1 MYGSL
6 RTETALT
13 AVTVAVAYRYPQ
25 LAAQWFYRI
34 EERFSHLA
42 RKRGLSIVFIG
53 LLALA
58 GRLLV
63 LPILPVPQPTVHD
76 EFSYL
81 LAADTFAL
89 GRLTNPPHPMWIHFE
104 TFHVIFEPTYASMYP
119 PVQGLILALGKVLA
133 GSPFVG
139 VWLSIGVMCA
149 VICWMLQ
156 AWVPPGWALLG
167 GALAVLHFAFFNYWS
182 NSYWGGAHAAIGGAL
197 VLGALP
203 RVWRQKRI
211 RDALLLGLGLAIMA
225 NSRPYE
231 GFVFSLPVAVALLFW
246 IARQRGPAFWRG
258 VRCVLLPLCFVLA
271 VTAVAMGYY
280 FWRITGSP
288 FRMPYQVDRDTYAAA
303 RYFPLGSAKSQ
314 PHYHHQ
320 VMKEFYLQMEMAP
333 YEQSRTLKGWTTE
346 AVKKFVTLWMFYLGP
361 LLTIPFAMLPWTL
374 RDRRTRFVVV
384 VGAAVSVALLLEVFF
399 LPHYAAP
406 MTGVIFVLVVQ
417 SMRHLRLWRWRG
429 KPAGLYLVRSIPVLG
444 GVTVGVV
451 AMGFPF
457 HARYPNLWPLER
469 PPEVLERSRVLAR
482 LEHLEGKQ
490 LAIVRYA
497 PSHDPTNEWVYNEAD
512 IDDSKVVWARDMGAA
527 KNQDLLDYY
536 KDRQVWLVEPD
547 SHPPRLSPY
556 RSP

>member
-25 LAAQWFYRI
+25 LAAQRFYRI
-34 EERFSHLA
+34 EERFSRLA

-63 LPILPVPQPTVHD
+63 LPVLPVPQPTVHD

-149 VICWMLQ
+149 AICWMLQ

-203 RVWRQKRI
+203 RIWRQKRI

-231 GFVFSLPVAVALLFW
+231 GFVFSLPAAVALLAW
-246 IARQRGPAFWRG
+246 IARQRGPGFWQS
-258 VRCVLLPLCFVLA
+258 VRCVVLPLCFVLA
-271 VTAVAMGYY
+271 VTVVAMGYY

-288 FRMPYQVDRDTYAAA
+288 LRMPYQVDRDMYAAA

-333 YEQSRTLKGWTTE
+333 YAQSRTLKGWTAE
-346 AVKKFVTLWMFYLGP
+346 AVNKFVTLWMFYLGP
-361 LLTIPFAMLPWTL
+361 LLTIPLVMLPWTL

-429 KPAGLYLVRSIPVLG
+429 KPAGLYLVRSIPVLS
-444 GVTVGVV
+444 GVTVAVV

-469 PPEVLERSRVLAR
+469 PPEVLERSHVLAR
-482 LEHLEGKQ
+482 LERLEGKQ

-497 PSHDPTNEWVYNEAD
+497 PNHDPTNEWVYNEAD
-512 IDDSKVVWARDMGAA
+512 IDASKVVWARDMGAA
-527 KNQDLLDYY
+527 KNQELLDYY

-547 SHPPRLSPY
+547 SQPPHVSPY